1 MVGSVCKSYVWYTVV
16 SRIYR
21 ESSYNL
27 NIKALKHIYDIVRK
41 QHTTWKKTLKS
52 FRKWSYLYLLA
63 VLGLR
68 CCSGFSLVTDGGS
81 YSSLWC
87 AAAHFAHSHCCG
99 THSLPWLL
107 FCGARAL
114 GLVGVSSCSSPGLEH
129 RLSSCGV
136 QALCSTACGIFLDR
150 DQTHVTC
157 IGKQILWPQSHLG
170 SLKMLKNLIST
181 NKIIFRIYK

>member
-129 RLSSCGV
+129 RLSSCSV
-136 QALCSTACGIFLDR
+136 QALLLHSMWDLPGSGSNSC
-150 DQTHVTC
+150 
-157 IGKQILWPQSHLG
+157 HLHW
-170 SLKMLKNLIST
+170 
-181 NKIIFRIYK
+181 